1 VSQTA
6 RDCELLSPRLRSPV
20 VKALT
25 YTDKMRVYR
34 EQSANPE
41 ALLPV
46 CPSLSGKSEASPKL
60 RNRSQHWQVRCAAD
74 EDVEIGRNRDT
85 THVARPSN

>member
-46 CPSLSGKSEASPKL
+46 CPSLSGNQRQAPNCATEA
-60 RNRSQHWQVRCAAD
+60 NT
-74 EDVEIGRNRDT
+74 GR
-85 THVARPSN
+85 